1 MKIILNGTETT
12 TEAETISALITEKGM
27 EGKPVVVERNKE
39 ALVAS
44 AHAETLIQEGDQIE
58 LFVLGAGG

>member
-12 TEAETISALITEKGM
+12 TQADTITALIAENGM
-27 EGKPVVVERNKE
+27 AGKPVVVERNKE

-44 AHAETLIQEGDQIE
+44 AHKVTLLQEGDQIE